1 MGTNLI
7 HFKLNLILGNTYFI
21 GEINTLC
28 TPETMIKD
36 DNDCNDAH
44 KALLGDHIERYSF
57 NTGNNKETADWPA
70 GCYMEWTE
78 PTGDTYKERPYQS
91 GIWNN
96 HDTGSKNEKAKPI
109 CKRMGK
115 LQCGKKV
122 VIDFSILLKCFSTIN
137 VQLLL

>member
-1 MGTNLI
+1 MRTNLI
-7 HFKLNLILGNTYFI
+7 YFILNCILGNTYFI

-28 TPETMIKD
+28 TPDTRIKD
-36 DNDCNDAH
+36 VDECANAH
-44 KALLGDHIERYSF
+44 KALNADYIEKYFF
-57 NTGNNKETADWPA
+57 NTWKKYQLNTPDWPA

-115 LQCGKKV
+115 LQCGKKIV
-122 VIDFSILLKCFSTIN
+122 THFSI
-137 VQLLL
+137 